1 MAAAWLASGYS
12 AYQILP
18 TLYNMLNAES
28 KKEVV
33 DYALNSRYGGYV
45 LERID
50 DLCGLTREYRRRL
63 KRRRKM
69 PAFRSAKTNVVHAP
83 LFTSRKALRNAVAI
97 NRIRNGVKH
106 RGFRRD
112 GLLAREL
119 DKMKLV

>member
-33 DYALNSRYGGYV
+33 DYALNSCYGGYV

-50 DLCGLTREYRRRL
+50 DLCGAERC
-63 KRRRKM
+63 
-69 PAFRSAKTNVVHAP
+69 P
-83 LFTSRKALRNAVAI
+83 LFVAP
-97 NRIRNGVKH
+97 RQMSTHLCLQV
-106 RGFRRD
+106 
-112 GLLAREL
+112 E
-119 DKMKLV
+119 KL

>member
-50 DLCGLTREYRRRL
+50 DLCGLTCEYRRRL
-63 KRRRKM
+63 KQRRKI
-69 PAFRSAKTNVVHAP
+69 PAFRSAKTNVHAP
-83 LFTSRKALRNAVAI
+83 LFRSRKALRNAVAI

-106 RGFRRD
+106 GGFRRD
-112 GLLAREL
+112 VLLAREL